1 MATVYKTFQNN
12 DAASTRTLIHE
23 SVPVTGSIVS
33 GTYSDLNIKN
43 YSHGLF
49 QSVYDYPY
57 LSSSANHIFDITCGY
72 SSTSPLSAS
81 AVSDGVAASDI
92 KDKINMYNQMAQVL
106 AGHDVNGNI
115 QEFDQDGN
123 IAGGGS
129 KLKEVYVLN
138 FARLLSKDEIKK
150 ETFELK
156 LATGSTAAPV
166 DFTELETISDYGAL
180 NDYRVNSPSA
190 EYGIL
195 YTSSADAGTPE
206 NGVGL
211 LYYQAG
217 IAVLTASVF
226 DSAQLAGDET
236 YASSLSSSNIEANA
250 DALRERIYNV
260 QFNNTTELNSSIY
273 FCRVNNNE
281 FNYSSNP
288 TYLSS
293 SKLVVKEATTDAPVS
308 YITTVGLYSSDNE
321 LLAVAKLSEPLKKD
335 PTNEMILRVR
345 LDY

>member
-92 KDKINMYNQMAQVL
+92 KDKINMYNQMAQIL

-123 IAGGGS
+123 IAGGGA
-129 KLKEVYVLN
+129 KLKEVCLELCTL
-138 FARLLSKDEIKK
+138 AIK
-150 ETFELK
+150 
-156 LATGSTAAPV
+156 
-166 DFTELETISDYGAL
+166 
-180 NDYRVNSPSA
+180 R
-190 EYGIL
+190 
-195 YTSSADAGTPE
+195 
-206 NGVGL
+206 
-211 LYYQAG
+211 
-217 IAVLTASVF
+217 
-226 DSAQLAGDET
+226 
-236 YASSLSSSNIEANA
+236 
-250 DALRERIYNV
+250 
-260 QFNNTTELNSSIY
+260 
-273 FCRVNNNE
+273 
-281 FNYSSNP
+281 
-288 TYLSS
+288 
-293 SKLVVKEATTDAPVS
+293 
-308 YITTVGLYSSDNE
+308 
-321 LLAVAKLSEPLKKD
+321 
-335 PTNEMILRVR
+335 
-345 LDY
+345 